1 MATKILMPQLGESVV
16 EGTVSRWRVQVGD
29 QVKQYDVL
37 LEVSTDKV
45 DTEIPSP
52 VAGTVLSIVAADGE
66 TVKAGSLIALIGQ
79 PGEDIGASAAPAP
92 QAADRAATSAD
103 GAPPCVFSENASAA
117 AALDES
123 RRLSP
128 VVAKMATEHGIDI
141 AQVPGTGLG
150 GRVTKKDV
158 LTYLERRDLAGPAP
172 VLPTL
177 MPWEMPGSGDLFKPA
192 APWSAP
198 AASATASERPA
209 PMPPAAAA
217 PVASRPP
224 AAVSRAGMADE
235 EIMPLSAMRRSIAR
249 HMVASKFT
257 APHVTTVFEA
267 DLSQVVAHR
276 NAVKADYERLGVKL
290 TFTPYFVQAVV
301 AALKAHP
308 QVNASFSEEALIL
321 KKRVH
326 IGVAVDI
333 GDGLLVPVVKD
344 ADDLTLKGLAR
355 TIADLAERART
366 RKLAPDELAGST
378 FTITNHG
385 VSGSLFAM
393 PIINQPNVGIL
404 GVGAIQKRVV
414 VVGDAIAIRPMCYLS
429 FTFDHRALD
438 GALADHFAAAVV
450 KHLENW
456 RRE

>member
-79 PGEDIGASAAPAP
+79 PSEEIDAAAPAAP
-92 QAADRAATSAD
+92 AAGQTTAASAESAQAAPGAAD
-103 GAPPCVFSENASAA
+103 AA
-117 AALDES
+117 

-128 VVAKMATEHGIDI
+128 VVARMVAEHGLDVTQIRG
-141 AQVPGTGLG
+141 AGLG

-158 LTYLERRDLAGPAP
+158 QTFLEQRQTPAP
-172 VLPTL
+172 PPPGL
-177 MPWEMPGSGDLFKPA
+177 MPWETPGSGDLFKPT

-198 AASATASERPA
+198 TGASSAPPVSAAPA
-209 PMPPAAAA
+209 PASPPAAG
-217 PVASRPP
+217 PRPP
-224 AAVSRAGMADE
+224 APTARAGAASGPDE
-235 EIMPLSAMRRSIAR
+235 EIVPLSAMRRSIAR

-308 QVNASFSEEALIL
+308 QVNASFSEDALIL

-355 TIADLAERART
+355 TIADLAERARA
-366 RKLAPDELAGST
+366 RKLTPDELAGST

-385 VSGSLFAM
+385 VSGSLFAT

-414 VVGDAIAIRPMCYLS
+414 VVGDAIAIRPLCYLS

-450 KHLENW
+450 KHLETW

>member
-29 QVKQYDVL
+29 TVKQYDVL

-52 VAGTVLSIVAADGE
+52 VAGTVLSIVAANGE
-66 TVKAGSLIALIGQ
+66 TVKAGALIALIGA
-79 PGEDIGASAAPAP
+79 PGEDIAAP
-92 QAADRAATSAD
+92 
-103 GAPPCVFSENASAA
+103 GAPTRQPPAQAA
-117 AALDES
+117 AAAPPAAADES

-128 VVAKMATEHGIDI
+128 VVAKMAAEHGIDM

-158 LTYLERRDLAGPAP
+158 LAYLEQREMAEPAP
-172 VLPTL
+172 APPML
-177 MPWEMPGSGDLFKPA
+177 MPWETPGSGDLFKPA
-192 APWSAP
+192 EPWSAP
-198 AASATASERPA
+198 AASTAASEPPA
-209 PMPPAAAA
+209 PRPPSAAA
-217 PVASRPP
+217 PVVTRAPT
-224 AAVSRAGMADE
+224 AAAGAGAADE
-235 EIMPLSAMRRSIAR
+235 EIMPLSAMRRSIAK

-267 DLSQVVAHR
+267 DLSQIVAHR
-276 NAVKADYERLGVKL
+276 DAAKAEYERLGVKL

-308 QVNASFSEEALIL
+308 QVNASFSDDALIL

-333 GDGLLVPVVKD
+333 GDGLLVPVAKD

-366 RKLAPDELAGST
+366 RKLTPDELTGST

-385 VSGSLFAM
+385 VSGSLFAT

-404 GVGAIQKRVV
+404 GVGAIQRRVV

-450 KHLENW
+450 KHLETW

>member
-29 QVKQYDVL
+29 TVKQYDVL

-52 VAGTVLSIVAADGE
+52 VAGTVLSIVAANGE
-66 TVKAGSLIALIGQ
+66 TVKAGALIALIGA
-79 PGEDIGASAAPAP
+79 PGEDVAAP
-92 QAADRAATSAD
+92 
-103 GAPPCVFSENASAA
+103 GAPTRQPPAQAA
-117 AALDES
+117 AAAPPASADES

-128 VVAKMATEHGIDI
+128 VVAKMAAEHGIDM

-158 LTYLERRDLAGPAP
+158 LAYLEQREMAEPAP
-172 VLPTL
+172 APPTL
-177 MPWEMPGSGDLFKPA
+177 MPWETPGSGDLFKPA
-192 APWSAP
+192 EPWSAS
-198 AASATASERPA
+198 AASTAASEPPA
-209 PMPPAAAA
+209 PRPPAAAA
-217 PVASRPP
+217 PVVARAP
-224 AAVSRAGMADE
+224 AAAAGAADE
-235 EIMPLSAMRRSIAR
+235 ELMPLSAMRRSIAK

-276 NAVKADYERLGVKL
+276 DAAKAEYERLGVKL

-308 QVNASFSEEALIL
+308 QVNASFSDDALIL

-366 RKLAPDELAGST
+366 RKLTPDELTGST

-385 VSGSLFAM
+385 VSGSLFAT

-404 GVGAIQKRVV
+404 GVGAIQRRVV
-414 VVGDAIAIRPMCYLS
+414 VVGDAIAIRPMAYLS

-450 KHLENW
+450 KHLETW

>member
-29 QVKQYDVL
+29 TVKQYDVL

-52 VAGTVLSIVAADGE
+52 VAGTVLSIVAANGE
-66 TVKAGSLIALIGQ
+66 TVKAGALIALIGA
-79 PGEDIGASAAPAP
+79 PGEDVAAP
-92 QAADRAATSAD
+92 
-103 GAPPCVFSENASAA
+103 GAPTRQPPAQAA
-117 AALDES
+117 AAAPPASADES

-128 VVAKMATEHGIDI
+128 VVAKMAAEHGIDM

-158 LTYLERRDLAGPAP
+158 LAYLEQREMAEPAP
-172 VLPTL
+172 APPTL
-177 MPWEMPGSGDLFKPA
+177 MPWETPGSGDLFKPA
-192 APWSAP
+192 EPWSAS
-198 AASATASERPA
+198 AASTAASEPPA
-209 PMPPAAAA
+209 PRPPTVAA
-217 PVASRPP
+217 PVVARAP
-224 AAVSRAGMADE
+224 AAGAGAADE
-235 EIMPLSAMRRSIAR
+235 EMMPLSAMRRSIAK

-276 NAVKADYERLGVKL
+276 DAAKAEYERLGVKL

-308 QVNASFSEEALIL
+308 QVNASFSEDALIL

-366 RKLAPDELAGST
+366 RKLTPDELTGST

-385 VSGSLFAM
+385 VSGSLFAT

-404 GVGAIQKRVV
+404 GVGAIQRRVV
-414 VVGDAIAIRPMCYLS
+414 VVGDAIAIRPMAYLS

-450 KHLENW
+450 KHLKTW
-456 RRE
+456 R

>member
-29 QVKQYDVL
+29 RVKQYDVL

-52 VAGTVLSIVAADGE
+52 VAGTVLSIVAANGE
-66 TVKAGSLIALIGQ
+66 TVKAGALIALIGE
-79 PGEDIGASAAPAP
+79 PGEGMGPVAAPTRPAP
-92 QAADRAATSAD
+92 AQT
-103 GAPPCVFSENASAA
+103 AA
-117 AALDES
+117 AAPPASADES
-123 RRLSP
+123 RRVSP
-128 VVAKMATEHGIDI
+128 VVAKMAAEHGIDMT
-141 AQVPGTGLG
+141 QVPGTGLG

-158 LTYLERRDLAGPAP
+158 LAYLEQREMAEPAP
-172 VLPTL
+172 APPML
-177 MPWEMPGSGDLFKPA
+177 MPWETPGSGDLFKPA
-192 APWSAP
+192 EPWSAS
-198 AASATASERPA
+198 AASTAASEPPA
-209 PMPPAAAA
+209 PKPLAAAA
-217 PVASRPP
+217 PVVARSP
-224 AAVSRAGMADE
+224 AAVAGAGDE
-235 EIMPLSAMRRSIAR
+235 EVMPLSAMRRSIAK

-276 NAVKADYERLGVKL
+276 DAAKAEYERLGVKL
-290 TFTPYFVQAVV
+290 SFTPYFVQAVV

-308 QVNASFSEEALIL
+308 QVNASFSEDALIL

-366 RKLAPDELAGST
+366 RKLTPDELVGST

-385 VSGSLFAM
+385 VSGSLFAT

-404 GVGAIQKRVV
+404 GVGAIQRRVV
-414 VVGDAIAIRPMCYLS
+414 VVGDAIAIRPMAYLS

-450 KHLENW
+450 KHLETW
-456 RRE
+456 R

>member
-52 VAGTVLSIVAADGE
+52 VAGTVLSIVAANGE
-66 TVKAGSLIALIGQ
+66 TVKAGALIALIGE
-79 PGEDIGASAAPAP
+79 PGESIGGPGSPARQAPAP
-92 QAADRAATSAD
+92 
-103 GAPPCVFSENASAA
+103 AA
-117 AALDES
+117 AAAPPVPAATDES

-128 VVAKMATEHGIDI
+128 VVAKMAAEHGIDM

-158 LTYLERRDLAGPAP
+158 LAYLEQREMAEPAP
-172 VLPTL
+172 APPML
-177 MPWEMPGSGDLFKPA
+177 MPWETPGSGDLFKPA
-192 APWSAP
+192 EPWSAS
-198 AASATASERPA
+198 AASEPPA
-209 PMPPAAAA
+209 PKPPTAAA
-217 PVASRPP
+217 PVASRAPM
-224 AAVSRAGMADE
+224 AAAGAGAADE
-235 EIMPLSAMRRSIAR
+235 EIMPLSAMRRSIAK

-276 NAVKADYERLGVKL
+276 EAAKAEYERLGVKL

-308 QVNASFSEEALIL
+308 QVNASFSEDALIL

-355 TIADLAERART
+355 AITDLAERART
-366 RKLAPDELAGST
+366 RKLTPDELTGST

-385 VSGSLFAM
+385 VSGSLFAT

-404 GVGAIQKRVV
+404 GVGAIQRRVV

-450 KHLENW
+450 KHLETW
-456 RRE
+456 R

>member
-29 QVKQYDVL
+29 TVKQYDVL

-52 VAGTVLSIVAADGE
+52 VAGTVLSIVAANGE
-66 TVKAGSLIALIGQ
+66 TVKAGALIALIGE
-79 PGEDIGASAAPAP
+79 PGEGIGPVAAPTRPAP
-92 QAADRAATSAD
+92 VQ
-103 GAPPCVFSENASAA
+103 AA
-117 AALDES
+117 AAAPPASADES

-128 VVAKMATEHGIDI
+128 VVAKMAAEHGIDM

-158 LTYLERRDLAGPAP
+158 LAYLEQRELAEPAP
-172 VLPTL
+172 APPTL
-177 MPWEMPGSGDLFKPA
+177 MPWETPGSGDLFKPA
-192 APWSAP
+192 EPWSAS
-198 AASATASERPA
+198 AASTAASEPPA
-209 PMPPAAAA
+209 PRPPAAAA
-217 PVASRPP
+217 PVVARAP
-224 AAVSRAGMADE
+224 AAAAGAADE
-235 EIMPLSAMRRSIAR
+235 ELMPLSAMRRSIAK

-276 NAVKADYERLGVKL
+276 EAAKAEYERLGVKL

-308 QVNASFSEEALIL
+308 QVNASFSDDALIL

-355 TIADLAERART
+355 TIADLAERARS
-366 RKLAPDELAGST
+366 RKLTPDELTGST

-385 VSGSLFAM
+385 VSGSLFAT

-404 GVGAIQKRVV
+404 GVGAIQRRVV
-414 VVGDAIAIRPMCYLS
+414 VVGDAIAIRPMAYLS

-450 KHLENW
+450 KHLETW

>member
-1 MATKILMPQLGESVV
+1 MTTKILMPQLGESVV

-52 VAGTVLSIVAADGE
+52 VAGTVLSIVAANGE
-66 TVKAGSLIALIGQ
+66 TVKAGALIALIGA
-79 PGEDIGASAAPAP
+79 PGEEIGAAGAPTARSAGPAAPAP
-92 QAADRAATSAD
+92 AAPAPAA
-103 GAPPCVFSENASAA
+103 P
-117 AALDES
+117 DEL

-128 VVAKMATEHGIDI
+128 IVAKMAAEHGINV
-141 AQVPGTGLG
+141 AQVTGTGLG
-150 GRVTKKDV
+150 GRVTKKDI
-158 LTYLERRDLAGPAP
+158 LLYLEQREQAEPPPSAP
-172 VLPTL
+172 SL
-177 MPWEMPGSGDLFKPA
+177 MPWETPGSGDLFKPA
-192 APWSAP
+192 EPWSA
-198 AASATASERPA
+198 ATATARSEPPA
-209 PMPPAAAA
+209 PMAPAAPPLAAPAAKAAAA
-217 PVASRPP
+217 
-224 AAVSRAGMADE
+224 DE
-235 EIMPLSAMRRSIAR
+235 ESVPLSAMRRSIAR

-267 DLSQVVAHR
+267 DLSRVVAHR
-276 NAVKADYERLGVKL
+276 EAVKAEYERLGVKL
-290 TFTPYFVQAVV
+290 TYTPYFVQAVA

-308 QVNASFSEEALIL
+308 QVNSSFSEDALIL
-321 KKRVH
+321 KKSIH

-355 TIADLAERART
+355 VVADLATRART
-366 RKLAPDELAGST
+366 RKLAPDELTGST

-385 VSGSLFAM
+385 VSGSLFAT

-404 GVGAIQKRVV
+404 GVGAIQRRVV

-450 KHLENW
+450 KQLETW
-456 RRE
+456 R

>member
-1 MATKILMPQLGESVV
+1 MPQLGESVV

-29 QVKQYDVL
+29 QVNQYDVL

-52 VAGTVLSIVAADGE
+52 VAGTVLSIVAANGE
-66 TVKAGSLIALIGQ
+66 TVKAGALIALIGE
-79 PGEDIGASAAPAP
+79 PGESTAGPGSPARQAPVQAAAAAPSAPAP
-92 QAADRAATSAD
+92 A
-103 GAPPCVFSENASAA
+103 
-117 AALDES
+117 DES

-128 VVAKMATEHGIDI
+128 VVAKMAAEHGIDM

-158 LTYLERRDLAGPAP
+158 LVYLEQREMAEPAP
-172 VLPTL
+172 APPML
-177 MPWEMPGSGDLFKPA
+177 MPWETPGSGDLFKPTE
-192 APWSAP
+192 PWSS
-198 AASATASERPA
+198 AASEPPA
-209 PMPPAAAA
+209 PKPPTAAA
-217 PVASRPP
+217 PPVLRAPM
-224 AAVSRAGMADE
+224 AAAGAGAADE
-235 EIMPLSAMRRSIAR
+235 EIMPLSTMRRSIAK

-267 DLSQVVAHR
+267 DLSQIVAHR
-276 NAVKADYERLGVKL
+276 DAAKAEYERLGLKL

-301 AALKAHP
+301 GALKAHP
-308 QVNASFSEEALIL
+308 QVNASFSEDALIL

-355 TIADLAERART
+355 TITDLAERART
-366 RKLAPDELAGST
+366 RKLTPDELTGST

-385 VSGSLFAM
+385 VSGSLFAT

-404 GVGAIQKRVV
+404 GVGAIQRRVV

-450 KHLENW
+450 KHLETW
-456 RRE
+456 R